1 MAAQGRGASLR
12 AILTTELKPYG
23 LARISIEG
31 PDIILSPTLALTMA
45 LIVHE
50 LATNAAKYGALSR
63 PAGKLSVHWSLADR
77 ILNLNWREAG
87 GPPID
92 SPTRH
97 GFGLRLLPRALEQF
111 SGAVETTFEPD
122 GFICTMK
129 AVLPE
134 SKPSIVP
141 GDQPSSPAAA

>member
-1 MAAQGRGASLR
+1 
-12 AILTTELKPYG
+12 
-23 LARISIEG
+23 
-31 PDIILSPTLALTMA
+31 LTMT

-63 PAGKLSVHWSLADR
+63 SAGRLSVHWSLTDR

-92 SPTRH
+92 SPTHH
-97 GFGLRLLPRALEQF
+97 GFGLRLLSRALEQF
-111 SGAVETTFEPD
+111 SGAVETSFKPD

-129 AVLPE
+129 AVLPGSE
-134 SKPSIVP
+134 PGIVP
-141 GDQPSSPAAA
+141 DDQPSSPHSTSAHPY

>member
-1 MAAQGRGASLR
+1 
-12 AILTTELKPYG
+12 
-23 LARISIEG
+23 
-31 PDIILSPTLALTMA
+31 MA

-63 PAGKLSVHWSLADR
+63 SAGKLTVHWSLADR

-92 SPTRH
+92 SPTHH
-97 GFGLRLLPRALEQF
+97 GFGLRLLHRALEQF
-111 SGAVETTFEPD
+111 SGAVEMSFKPD
-122 GFICTMK
+122 GLICTMK